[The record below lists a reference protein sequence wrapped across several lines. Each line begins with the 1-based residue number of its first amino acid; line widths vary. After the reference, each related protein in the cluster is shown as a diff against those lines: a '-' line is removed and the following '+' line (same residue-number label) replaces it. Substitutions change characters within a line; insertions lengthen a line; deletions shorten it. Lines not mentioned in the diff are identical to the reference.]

1 MTALNVLTAEL
12 ETARKIFWLLM
23 EDQIF
28 LTSYN
33 STKETWDDG
42 AYPAIN
48 CNDIFVPGADAEN
61 LAAEDLDLYIE
72 AVKKWPK
79 TAGYAWCAV
88 KRASK
93 PWRKVDS
100 AKWVDD
106 YNAAIDGITELLV
119 QRDKRIK
126 NGN

>member
-1 MTALNVLTAEL
+1 MSELNVLTTEL

-48 CNDIFVPGADAEN
+48 CNDLFVMGADAEN

-72 AVKKWPK
+72 VVKKWPN
-79 TAGYAWCAV
+79 AGGAAWCAV
-88 KRASK
+88 KRAEKLWRSPDPSK
-93 PWRKVDS
+93 WTDEYK
-100 AKWVDD
+100 
-106 YNAAIDGITELLV
+106 AAVEGVTQLLAE
-119 QRDKRIK
+119 REIK
-126 NGN
+126 NGK